1 MKFAGDALS
10 ILFTV
15 GELEGEGQSA
25 SIEEAVAR
33 AMQCSLDIH
42 ARLHDYLAYSHEDPS
57 RCVRLSLHMGLGCG
71 QLTAV
76 HLGGVFGESSK
87 PTSTN
92 RPPAPHILPSRVS
105 DLTSRPPQKNTKNRM
120 GHSSYGI
127 PPGHLRTYK

>member
-87 PTSTN
+87 PTST
-92 RPPAPHILPSRVS
+92 PPPSLLSAFGRA
-105 DLTSRPPQKNTKNRM
+105 
-120 GHSSYGI
+120 HCI
-127 PPGHLRTYK
+127 